1 MKPTPRQAKQI
12 HEKYEKVKEHL
23 IYEKYAI
30 DDASADKIISGM
42 SQEWFDTII
51 VEDEASLES
60 KGRNRASKKF
70 QEKDHKKF
78 MDSVTYDKGT
88 K

>member
-30 DDASADKIISGM
+30 DDTSADKIISGM
-42 SQEWFDTII
+42 SQEWFDTI
-51 VEDEASLES
+51 V
-60 KGRNRASKKF
+60 G
-70 QEKDHKKF
+70 
-78 MDSVTYDKGT
+78 
-88 K
+88 